1 MATKKSTSSKSRTRA
16 ATTTTATKATTVT
29 KRAQVR
35 KQQDYTAQSGDTLK
49 SVADKFQVPL
59 KFLARANNVAEG
71 AKLSAGTVVRIP
83 ELKFDPFGNVS
94 EGWVEIGPIWY
105 QKGKTFGDDRII
117 TPKVLGTR
125 LKV

>member
-16 ATTTTATKATTVT
+16 ATTTTATATKKA
-29 KRAQVR
+29 QIR
-35 KQQDYTAQSGDTLK
+35 KQQDYTAQSGDTVK
-49 SVADKFQVPL
+49 SVAEKFQVPL

-71 AKLSAGTVVRIP
+71 AKLSAGTIVRIP
-83 ELKFDPFGNVS
+83 ELKFDPFGGAT

-105 QKGKTFGDDRII
+105 QKGKTIGDDRII
-117 TPKVLGTR
+117 QPKVLGTR